1 MSYRELSWEEKS
13 IRSELE
19 KVPHSFLSVTQAAK
33 VLQVNPLTVKR
44 WIWRVELPA
53 WNTREDG
60 KGHWRI
66 AKESIAEFVQK
77 RNSMNIDF
85 Y

>member
-1 MSYRELSWEEKS
+1 MYRELEWEEKS
-13 IRSELE
+13 IKEELG
-19 KVPHSFLSVTQAAK
+19 KIPHGFLSVSQAAEI
-33 VLQVNPLTVKR
+33 LQVNPLTVKR

-53 WNTREDG
+53 WNTRTDG

-85 Y
+85 YE